1 MQRRWLTLTPDHRF
15 VGIATAIATVVLFGY
30 SSLRHFLLRS
40 TAYDLGFFDNILYRL
55 SQGQPPIDTLHNTHI
70 LGDHAAW
77 ILYPI
82 ALLYWITPNVHWLF
96 GLQALALAL
105 GALPVYW
112 LAKKH
117 YGLTSLDCRI
127 LVLAYLLYPVVF
139 NINLFDFHPD
149 VFAPLLL
156 LTAIT
161 MVYRHCLWGFVV
173 ALVLLCGCKG
183 VFGLPIAGLGVWLVL
198 GERRY
203 RYGVIAL
210 VMGLGWFAIAQYSII
225 PTFWTGPEKGVGRYT
240 YLGSSLT
247 EVIFN
252 LFLKPHVVAQH
263 LLTGANL
270 QYLVM
275 LFLPLLW
282 GLSWRS
288 LTPLIGALPNLM
300 LNLLSTIETQKDLDH
315 QYSLPI
321 LPFAILALALALQ
334 RRQTRLRRPR
344 WIITWMVVMFLVLAR
359 VEYFAVRYFD
369 EGLRTVAASRAA
381 LSLMHPS
388 HPVLVPSH
396 IVPQVTHRPKVQM
409 LTWGADQIELTPFAN
424 VFLDTEVPALH
435 TQPET
440 VPNLLKRLHNE
451 PEFRLVFERNNVFL
465 FERRSQSE

>member
-1 MQRRWLTLTPDHRF
+1 MQRRWLTLTPDRRF
-15 VGIATAIATVVLFGY
+15 VGIATAIATIVLFGY

-40 TAYDLGFFDNILYRL
+40 TAYDLGFFDNAIYHL

-82 ALLYWITPNVHWLF
+82 SLLYRITPSVYWLF

-105 GALPVYW
+105 AALPVYW

-117 YGLTSLDCRI
+117 YSLSVIHSRI
-127 LVLAYLLYPVVF
+127 LVLTYLLYPVVF

-149 VFAPLLL
+149 VFAPLLMF
-156 LTAIT
+156 TAIA

-183 VFGLPIAGLGVWLVL
+183 VFGLPIAGLGAWLCL

-203 RYGVIAL
+203 RYGIVAL
-210 VMGLGWFAIAQYSII
+210 VIGLGWFAIAQYAII
-225 PTFWTGPEKGVGRYT
+225 PTFWVGAEKGVGRYT
-240 YLGSSLT
+240 YLGSSLN
-247 EVIFN
+247 EVILN
-252 LFLKPHVVAQH
+252 LFLKPHLVVQH
-263 LLTGANL
+263 LLTLENL
-270 QYLVM
+270 KYAVM
-275 LFLPLLW
+275 LFFPLLW

-288 LTPLIGALPNLM
+288 LTPFIGAAPNLI

-321 LPFAILALALALQ
+321 VPFTILALALALQ
-334 RRQTRLRRPR
+334 RRQTWLRRPR
-344 WIITWMVVMFLVLAR
+344 WIIAWIAVSFLLLAR

-369 EGLRTVAASRAA
+369 EGLNTVAASREA
-381 LSLMHPS
+381 LTLMHPS
-388 HPVLVPSH
+388 DPVLVPSH

-409 LTWGADQIELTPFAN
+409 MTAGSDQIDLTPFAN
-424 VFLDTEVPALH
+424 VFLDTEVPAVH
-435 TQPET
+435 TTPET
-440 VPNLLKRLHNE
+440 VPNLLERLQNE
-451 PEFRLVFERNNVFL
+451 PDFQLIFERNNVFL
-465 FERRSQSE
+465 FEKRE